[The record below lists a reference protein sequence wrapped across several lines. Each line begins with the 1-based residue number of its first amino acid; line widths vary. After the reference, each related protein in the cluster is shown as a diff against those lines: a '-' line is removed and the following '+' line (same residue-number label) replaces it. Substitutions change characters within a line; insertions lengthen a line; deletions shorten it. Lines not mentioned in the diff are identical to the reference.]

1 MIVALTGI
9 RDIAASSEATVRETV
24 RALIEEGVTEW
35 RFGGALGAD
44 TMALVA
50 ADDMK
55 ASGRL
60 VVFVPGRLVDQPM
73 AARDAIQSLAD
84 DVVELRLP
92 HENGRLPAWAYLRRN
107 DAMLTGRIRPNLQL
121 PRAELCVGFAAD
133 GRRHGGTAYTLRKAA
148 ELGIMSRTVP
158 VVGTRLAD

>member
-1 MIVALTGI
+1 MIVAFTGV
-9 RDIAASSEATVRETV
+9 RDIAASCEATVREAV
-24 RALIEEGVTEW
+24 RGLIEEGVTEW

-50 ADDMK
+50 ADDLNVP
-55 ASGRL
+55 GRL
-60 VVFVPGRLVDQPM
+60 VVFVPGRLVDQPV
-73 AARDAIQSLAD
+73 AARDAIGALAD

-121 PRAELCVGFAAD
+121 PRADLCVGFAVE
-133 GRRHGGTAYTLRKAA
+133 GRQHGGTAYTLRKAA

-158 VVGTRLAD
+158 VVGTKLAD